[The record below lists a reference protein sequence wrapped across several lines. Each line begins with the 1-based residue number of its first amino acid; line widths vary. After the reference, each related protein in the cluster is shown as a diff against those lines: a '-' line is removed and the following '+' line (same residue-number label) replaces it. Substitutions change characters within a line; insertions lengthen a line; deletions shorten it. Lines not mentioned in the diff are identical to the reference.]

1 MVGVNR
7 YGADEAAR
15 TPILRVDPQV
25 ERDRR
30 QRLQALRERRDAGAV
45 DRALDH
51 VDAAAVGNA
60 NLLPP
65 IVEAVEAY
73 ATLGEISNRLRKV
86 FGLHAEAFSF

>member
-1 MVGVNR
+1 MNCRRGAHRSPVGVASHVDGTLDR
-7 YGADEAAR
+7 VEAAAR
-15 TPILRVDPQV
+15 GD
-25 ERDRR
+25 
-30 QRLQALRERRDAGAV
+30 G
-45 DRALDH
+45 
-51 VDAAAVGNA
+51 